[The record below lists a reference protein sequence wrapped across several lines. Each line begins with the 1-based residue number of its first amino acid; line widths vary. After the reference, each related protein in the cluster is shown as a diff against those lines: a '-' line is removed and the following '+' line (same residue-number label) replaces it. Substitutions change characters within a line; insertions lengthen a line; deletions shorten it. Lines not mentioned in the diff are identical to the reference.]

1 MEGMAGCE
9 RESRNDGGL
18 GSGDG
23 GVSMHAEPQI
33 HSPGLGLRTSH
44 TRTNIP
50 TPPSPETPLGPCS
63 ASISSWSG
71 NFANSLHNVTCSRRL
86 NFTAANQNRGNDAI
100 AARDDMLGCSLPQT
114 QLGCSSILCA
124 FSHLPLFASLSLF
137 TSAQIFWI
145 WP

>member
-1 MEGMAGCE
+1 MEGMAGCK
-9 RESRNDGGL
+9 RETTNDGGL

-63 ASISSWSG
+63 ASISCWSG
-71 NFANSLHNVTCSRRL
+71 NFANSLHNVTCSRCL
-86 NFTAANQNRGNDAI
+86 NFAVANQSRGNSTGQQRWPTLLSPLETI
-100 AARDDMLGCSLPQT
+100 CSAAACHKLGSVVCVFYAHFPI
-114 QLGCSSILCA
+114 SI
-124 FSHLPLFASLSLF
+124 S
-137 TSAQIFWI
+137 
-145 WP
+145 